1 MILKNLIPT
10 STLEEQV
17 AFEKKCYLATWIHLK
32 KKGFP
37 VDQGRFFKMIDDN
50 GLTEENLQPLGWEV
64 AGRNLVQISGTKVI
78 A

>member
-10 STLEEQV
+10 STQEEQE

-37 VDQGRFFKMIDDN
+37 KDQGRFFKLIDDC
-50 GLTEENLQPLGWEV
+50 GLAEENLKPLGWEV
-64 AGRNLVQISGTKVI
+64 AGRNLVQIEGTKVI